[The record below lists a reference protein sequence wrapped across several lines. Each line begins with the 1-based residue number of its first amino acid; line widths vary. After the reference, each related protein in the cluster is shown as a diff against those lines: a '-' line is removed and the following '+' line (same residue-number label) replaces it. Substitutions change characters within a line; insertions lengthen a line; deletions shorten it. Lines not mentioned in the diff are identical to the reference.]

1 MSQDEISKHAVPFND
16 EHDYTRERVDNNQ
29 GEATRATL
37 ERYESARD
45 AIFDAVLAGK
55 LDDTDLKIIE
65 ARNCSPVPSNCEVSR
80 QTGIPEA
87 TIRFRLANIKTI
99 MKRELD

>member
-1 MSQDEISKHAVPFND
+1 MPNEISKHSVSYDD
-16 EHDYTRERVDNNQ
+16 EHDYTRERVDNNRS
-29 GEATRATL
+29 GAPRATL

-65 ARNCSPVPSNCEVSR
+65 ARNCSPMPNAAEVGALIGISR
-80 QTGIPEA
+80 QAAEKRVA
-87 TIRFRLANIKTI
+87 KIKAMFTAI
-99 MKRELD
+99 K